1 MSEKIG
7 IIIVDGTCPVLH
19 FANGI
24 DSNPEYKSV
33 FENPITI
40 TCSYVEVPEIKGII
54 ANRVPKNKGERKRN
68 KADRWK

>member
-7 IIIVDGTCPVLH
+7 IIIVDGAGV
-19 FANGI
+19 
-24 DSNPEYKSV
+24 NPPLQNTFV
-33 FENPITI
+33 NHIFENPITI
-40 TCSYVEVPEIKGII
+40 TCSYVEIPEIKGII

>member
-7 IIIVDGTCPVLH
+7 IIIVDGVGVNPPLKNT
-19 FANGI
+19 FANPIFG
-24 DSNPEYKSV
+24 S
-33 FENPITI
+33 PITI
-40 TCSYVEVPEIKGII
+40 RCTYVEIPEIKGII